1 MARLSGSRDG
11 ELSVKSR
18 MEELSDEARRRAIA
32 CATTLTAYPPLAPQ
46 AYERRFPECF
56 ARGER
61 AIVNSLTLQK

>member
-1 MARLSGSRDG
+1 
-11 ELSVKSR
+11 

-56 ARGER
+56 ARGEL